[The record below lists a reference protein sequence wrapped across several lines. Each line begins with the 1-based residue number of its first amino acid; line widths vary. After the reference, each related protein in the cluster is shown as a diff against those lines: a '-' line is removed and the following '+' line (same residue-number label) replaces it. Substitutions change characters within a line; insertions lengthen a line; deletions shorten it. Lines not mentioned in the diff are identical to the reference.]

1 MVNQYKKIYMKT
13 KNIISILWV
22 FVISLWILSCNDK
35 DMDNT
40 PAPAQVTDLSYVKTH
55 GGAIISYKIP
65 EDKHLSFVR
74 AKYINS
80 QNVEVSKVSSKF
92 DYKIEV
98 DGFVD
103 LKPHTIKLYSVGLN
117 GKESKAAQIEIVP
130 DTSYIDLIKES
141 LKLEPILGGVR
152 ATWFSPTDKTVFIY
166 VDYSDGENE
175 YQRILSSSHK
185 DSVKTNIKGLDP
197 IAYNFSITVEDFS
210 HNKTQSLEKGTFT
223 PMPEMKLSKAN
234 WKVLTALSANGTSS
248 EGKTESFIDDVIDT
262 RESGTDNSYFI
273 IHRNNNG
280 GALMFFNEFI
290 VKNGNPLMMV
300 VDMGKEVMISRIVCW
315 QRAFDYSNRI
325 LDASDNNT
333 GVSSTYAYYK
343 DDNLKSF
350 LFYATNKL
358 SDITAQNV
366 WDNSIMHCDFGG
378 PFDDGFVPQSKIQ
391 EAINGHEFELSDMMG
406 PYRYFVMGLTA
417 TYGSEI
423 QACFSEISLYGIEV
437 E

>member
-1 MVNQYKKIYMKT
+1 MKT
-13 KNIISILWV
+13 IRITKIISI
-22 FVISLWILSCNDK
+22 FIFSLGLIACNEK
-35 DMDNT
+35 DVDNV
-40 PAPAQVTDLSYVKTH
+40 PAPAAVTDLSYVKTN
-55 GGAIISYKIP
+55 GGAIISYKTP
-65 EDKHLSFVR
+65 EDKQLSFVK

-80 QNVEVSKVSSKF
+80 QQKEVLKVSSRY
-92 DYKIEV
+92 DNQIEV

-103 LKPHTIKLYSVGLN
+103 LNPHTIRLYSVGHN
-117 GKESKAAQIEIVP
+117 GKESAAAEIEIVP

-141 LKLEPILGGVR
+141 ISFEPILGGVR
-152 ATWFSPTDKTVFIY
+152 ATWYTPTNKTVFIY

-175 YQRILSSSHK
+175 YQRILSSSLQ
-185 DSVKTNIKGLDP
+185 DTVKMNIKGLDP
-197 IAYNFSITVEDFS
+197 VEYSFSVTVEDFS
-210 HNKTQSLEKGTFT
+210 NNRTNKMEKGKFT
-223 PMPEMKLSKAN
+223 PMPETKLSKAN
-234 WKVLTALSANGTSS
+234 WKVITALSANGTSS
-248 EGKTESFIDDVIDT
+248 EGKTESFIDDVIDL

-300 VDMGKEVMISRIVCW
+300 VDMGKEVMISRFVCW
-315 QRAFDYSNRI
+315 QRAFDYPNRI
-325 LDASDNNT
+325 LDASGNNT

-358 SDITAQNV
+358 SDITTQNV
-366 WDNSIMHCDFGG
+366 WDKSIMHCDFGG

-391 EAINGHEFELSDMMG
+391 EAINGHEFELPEMMG